1 MSGAVASA
9 LAGAGLI
16 SVSYVIT
23 LLVALLGSRL
33 PGTAA
38 APLLAMT
45 YLVKVLVL
53 GWVLFNVP
61 APAWLRPGWLAA
73 GVLAA
78 LAGWLAL
85 AAATAARASRR
96 AREELERDRAAQDA
110 PAETP
115 TETPTEAPADTPV
128 DEKEGPTA

>member
-9 LAGAGLI
+9 LAGAGLV
-16 SVSYVIT
+16 SVSYALT
-23 LLVALLGSRL
+23 LLVAQLGSRL

-61 APAWLRPGWLAA
+61 APAWLHAGWLAT

-78 LAGWLAL
+78 LVGWLAL

-96 AREELERDRAAQDA
+96 AREEIERDR
-110 PAETP
+110 
-115 TETPTEAPADTPV
+115 EARGATADTPADTPAGTPA
-128 DEKEGPTA
+128 DEKEGPGA